1 MKNAFTL
8 LTVLLLPPLAA
19 VYAADSPEQRHSEV
33 KIAAGKPNII
43 VIFTDDQTYRGV
55 GYNNPEV
62 KTPNL
67 DALAASGITFQR
79 GYVASPICAA
89 EEIPWDGC
97 GQSLRVTLPPLTVCV
112 FHWRAETA
120 AGPAR

>member
-1 MKNAFTL
+1 
-8 LTVLLLPPLAA
+8 VP
-19 VYAADSPEQRHSEV
+19 R
-33 KIAAGKPNII
+33 
-43 VIFTDDQTYRGV
+43 
-55 GYNNPEV
+55 
-62 KTPNL
+62 
-67 DALAASGITFQR
+67 R
-79 GYVASPICAA
+79 GYWREVLNTNSEYYGGTGLGNEGGRAT